1 MYYKYI
7 IQMVNEELLPI
18 NIKKED
24 SITPSLSFNASGWL
38 YVFQI
43 GVVTM
48 LQEATELGNTKLYGT
63 SAGAAAA
70 TAIALDYPG
79 QIAAEEMCK
88 QEEQVRGNFKHM
100 VRIMKNSIE
109 KLTPDNASQLVNGRL
124 NVVCTE
130 LISLRSPKYK
140 TTLFNKFGSR
150 RDVIDVLS
158 ATSHIPILG
167 GFTPYRYKE
176 HLLYDGL
183 FTDSHPLSHDKTP
196 FKISW
201 THNCQ
206 CGCTK
211 DRYNNPRVFAP
222 RARMPIRWCFLPPDK
237 TTLRL
242 IFWHGYC
249 EARDVLL
256 RPDFPRHI
264 LKLKSGVFKKNNN
277 DSCVNKDIYVD
288 ELGRTPI
295 SLVSDVDKDKILL
308 HKDEICFEIR
318 RRVNVVEDRWS
329 GITGLIRSFIV
340 MLAIIFPCIDLMWLA
355 RPLIEGGRYKD
366 EKEYYNSVF

>member
-70 TAIALDYPG
+70 AAIALDFPG
-79 QIAAEEMCK
+79 QIAAEEMCQ

-140 TTLFNKFGSR
+140 TTLFNKFG
-150 RDVIDVLS
+150 
-158 ATSHIPILG
+158 
-167 GFTPYRYKE
+167 
-176 HLLYDGL
+176 LYL
-183 FTDSHPLSHDKTP
+183 
-196 FKISW
+196 
-201 THNCQ
+201 
-206 CGCTK
+206 
-211 DRYNNPRVFAP
+211 
-222 RARMPIRWCFLPPDK
+222 
-237 TTLRL
+237 
-242 IFWHGYC
+242 
-249 EARDVLL
+249 
-256 RPDFPRHI
+256 
-264 LKLKSGVFKKNNN
+264 
-277 DSCVNKDIYVD
+277 
-288 ELGRTPI
+288 
-295 SLVSDVDKDKILL
+295 
-308 HKDEICFEIR
+308 
-318 RRVNVVEDRWS
+318 
-329 GITGLIRSFIV
+329 
-340 MLAIIFPCIDLMWLA
+340 
-355 RPLIEGGRYKD
+355 
-366 EKEYYNSVF
+366 